1 MPGPFHIFVPH
12 CSDLLTDHLPH
23 GDGLIAH
30 GFLTSLARRGHRLHV
45 VAHRVE
51 LRQPLHPNI
60 SLHVIPLR
68 RLRGVRSRLEYMF
81 RVRCLMQQ
89 LKKSCAFDLIHQL
102 NPVFTGVSLALLGSG
117 LPLVLGTYVARWPED
132 PDAWSWGGGWAGG
145 WGGGWAGGWAERVA
159 ARGRDLVAAL
169 QQRRADALL
178 LTTPAAWNRLPN
190 PAAVRSRIHPL
201 PHGIDTELFSPHP
214 EWQSEKRVQAEQRKP
229 SILFLANVL
238 QRKGIFTLIAAFPA
252 VAEKFPD
259 CRLRVAGAGPDLAE
273 ARNCAARLGCSA
285 QIEFL
290 GHQERAHAPELYR
303 DCSVY
308 CLPSFGEPY
317 GTTVVEAMSCARS
330 LVVTDSGALPHLVH
344 SSGGL
349 RVPAGHPKA
358 LAQALIQL
366 LGHPD
371 QRIAMGKYNRHLVE
385 SKMSWEMVA
394 EQLERVYEITLRRQS
409 RPGWERNLSSAPGGL
424 PLPAPEVLL
433 SAGQPG
439 GFVGR
444 EFVDQG
450 FVDQGF
456 VDQGFVDR
464 GCAGQGSGDS
474 E

>member
-1 MPGPFHIFVPH
+1 MPGPYRIFVPH

-60 SLHVIPLR
+60 TLHVIPLR

-81 RVRCLMQQ
+81 RVRRLMRE

-102 NPVFTGVSLALLGSG
+102 NPVFTGVSLALAGSR

-132 PDAWSWGGGWAGG
+132 PDAWTIGGGWAGQFV
-145 WGGGWAGGWAERVA
+145 AGQIVA
-159 ARGRDLVAAL
+159 GKIVARGRDLVASL

-178 LTTPAAWNRLPN
+178 ITTPAAWNRLPD
-190 PAAVRSRIHPL
+190 PAAVRGRIHLL

-214 EWQSEKRVQAEQRKP
+214 EWHSEQRIRAEQQKP

-238 QRKGIFTLIAAFPA
+238 KRKGILTLIAAFGL
-252 VAEKFPD
+252 VAESFPD
-259 CRLRVAGAGPDLAE
+259 CHLRVAGGGPDLAE
-273 ARNCAARLGCSA
+273 AMECAARLSCA
-285 QIEFL
+285 RQVEFL
-290 GHQERAHAPELYR
+290 GHQERARAPELYR
-303 DCSVY
+303 DCSIY

-330 LVVTDSGALPHLVH
+330 LVVTDCGALPHLVH
-344 SSGGL
+344 SSGGI
-349 RVPAGHPKA
+349 RVPAGNPQA
-358 LAQALIQL
+358 LAQALIRL
-366 LGHPD
+366 LGRPEE
-371 QRIAMGKYNRHLVE
+371 RIAMGKYNRRLVE

-394 EQLERVYEITLRRQS
+394 EQLEKVYEVTLRRQS
-409 RPGWERNLSSAPGGL
+409 LNRS
-424 PLPAPEVLL
+424 
-433 SAGQPG
+433 
-439 GFVGR
+439 
-444 EFVDQG
+444 QG
-450 FVDQGF
+450 CGIV
-456 VDQGFVDR
+456 R
-464 GCAGQGSGDS
+464 GKLVSQSSGDI